1 MMATP
6 AVATCAAA
14 LRDGAEILAR
24 AGIDSARLDAEVLLA
39 CAGGWRRAALLARL
53 REALPDG
60 VGARFAALL
69 ARRAR
74 GEPLA
79 YLTGEKEFWSLSFA
93 VTPDVLVP
101 RPETELLV
109 EAACAHLAARPPAW
123 VCDVGTGSG
132 CIAVAVAHT
141 QPTVRVVA
149 LDASAAALRVAAA
162 NALRHGVAARL
173 DLVASDLFAALP
185 ETARFDVIASN
196 PPYLDDGESAAAEI
210 AWEPRVAL
218 WTGREGLQ
226 VIERLVGAAPARL
239 RPGGL
244 LAVEIGAG
252 QAPAALALAARAG
265 FTTARVRPDLAGIP
279 RVLLA
284 ERAA

>member
-1 MMATP
+1 MMT
-6 AVATCAAA
+6 AAA
-14 LRDGAEILAR
+14 APTVAATLRHGADVLAS

-53 REALPDG
+53 RDALPDG

-74 GEPLA
+74 REPLA

-109 EAACAHLAARPPAW
+109 EAACAHLAARPSAW

-149 LDASAAALRVAAA
+149 LDTSAAALRVAAA
-162 NALRHGVAARL
+162 NALRHGVAARVH
-173 DLVASDLFAALP
+173 LVASDLFAALP

-196 PPYLDDGESAAAEI
+196 PPYLDDGESGAAEI
-210 AWEPRVAL
+210 AWEPRGAL
-218 WTGREGLQ
+218 WAGRDGLQ

-252 QAPAALALAARAG
+252 QAAAALALAARAG
-265 FTTARVRPDLAGIP
+265 FITARVRADLAGIP
-279 RVLLA
+279 RLLLA